1 MATEPTSVAQAAPGP
16 VAKGYEPR
24 DASVPWIFGIVVG
37 LACCGLVIHI
47 VLSGFSSH
55 LLRSPAPSDAWRPI
69 RQSQAARQPP
79 PPRLQISPRLQ
90 LKQFRAQEDQEL
102 TTYGWINPTAGIV
115 RIPIE
120 RAMDIVLQKGLPTR
134 TNSSSELGP
143 SSAQLIEQR
152 VQERQPVR
160 QEGP

>member
-1 MATEPTSVAQAAPGP
+1 MATEPTSIAQGVPGP

-37 LACCGLVIHI
+37 LICCGLVMHFA
-47 VLSGFSSH
+47 VSGLLNY
-55 LLRSPAPSDAWRPI
+55 LLRTPAPTDAWRPI

-79 PPRLQISPRLQ
+79 APRLQVSPRLQ

-102 TTYGWINPTAGIV
+102 TTYGWINATAGIV

-134 TNSSSELGP
+134 TNSSSDRGP

-152 VQERQPVR
+152 VQGRQPVH
-160 QEGP
+160 QKGP